1 MVLLAAALAVYFGAY
16 AAATLSEPF
25 TTTLVYS
32 YTSYNSVEADGLLA
46 REEQVLPTQ
55 AGIVDVT
62 RGEGEK
68 VGAGQTVAL
77 VYRDSQA
84 QEDQAQLQSLA
95 MEIELLEYAA
105 VQSGDVESAARL
117 DEDILQSVVQLR
129 ASTALGDYSELEEQV
144 LEVKSSVLKRGYTY
158 GDGLTAADLTARI
171 MQQVRQEPV
180 PMAPRTA
187 APARPARCTPP
198 APMHKAPPAKPAAR
212 KRPAAGRTS
221 PLLPISVMAACLALI
236 LGATLW
242 FAPHRN
248 LPSSSG
254 TALDNSR
261 APTVTVSPSVKD
273 EVEGNRKQD
282 ALPATESAPVLDDS
296 VSSLLFSVPAE
307 DSADSTTLHISDR
320 KTIEELSALLVRTH
334 PAQPVDA
341 AQTPLCVLEESN
353 ADSTTTR
360 VTVWRDGKDVIF
372 ASSADA
378 QSYRVPGAAA
388 EFCRLT
394 GLPEN

>member
-1 MVLLAAALAVYFGAY
+1 
-16 AAATLSEPF
+16 
-25 TTTLVYS
+25 
-32 YTSYNSVEADGLLA
+32 
-46 REEQVLPTQ
+46 
-55 AGIVDVT
+55 
-62 RGEGEK
+62 
-68 VGAGQTVAL
+68 
-77 VYRDSQA
+77 
-84 QEDQAQLQSLA
+84 
-95 MEIELLEYAA
+95 
-105 VQSGDVESAARL
+105 
-117 DEDILQSVVQLR
+117 
-129 ASTALGDYSELEEQV
+129 
-144 LEVKSSVLKRGYTY
+144 
-158 GDGLTAADLTARI
+158 
-171 MQQVRQEPV
+171 
-180 PMAPRTA
+180 MAPRTA
-187 APARPARCTPP
+187 VPARPARCTPP

-242 FAPHRN
+242 FAPRLHAQ
-248 LPSSSG
+248 SSSG
-254 TALDNSR
+254 TALDSSR
-261 APTVTVSPSVKD
+261 TPTVTAAPSVRESETQKSD
-273 EVEGNRKQD
+273 D
-282 ALPATESAPVLDDS
+282 TPAPESAPVLDDS

-353 ADSTTTR
+353 ADGTTTR

>member
-1 MVLLAAALAVYFGAY
+1 MSNCEHYRQQISQLLDGELPAEQVQTLRTHLRTCPDCRRAYDDFLAIQAAVRDAAA
-16 AAATLSEPF
+16 EP
-25 TTTLVYS
+25 
-32 YTSYNSVEADGLLA
+32 
-46 REEQVLPTQ
+46 P
-55 AGIVDVT
+55 
-62 RGEGEK
+62 
-68 VGAGQTVAL
+68 
-77 VYRDSQA
+77 
-84 QEDQAQLQSLA
+84 
-95 MEIELLEYAA
+95 
-105 VQSGDVESAARL
+105 
-117 DEDILQSVVQLR
+117 
-129 ASTALGDYSELEEQV
+129 
-144 LEVKSSVLKRGYTY
+144 
-158 GDGLTAADLTARI
+158 ADLTARI

-187 APARPARCTPP
+187 VPARPARCTPP

-242 FAPHRN
+242 FAPRLHVQ
-248 LPSSSG
+248 SSSG
-254 TALDNSR
+254 TVLDSSR
-261 APTVTVSPSVKD
+261 TPTVTAAPSVRESETQKSD
-273 EVEGNRKQD
+273 VT
-282 ALPATESAPVLDDS
+282 PAPESAPVLDDS

-353 ADSTTTR
+353 ADGTTTR

>member
-1 MVLLAAALAVYFGAY
+1 MSNCEHYRQQISQLLDGELPAEQVQTLRAHLRTCPDCRRAYDDFLAIQAAVRDAAA
-16 AAATLSEPF
+16 EP
-25 TTTLVYS
+25 
-32 YTSYNSVEADGLLA
+32 
-46 REEQVLPTQ
+46 P
-55 AGIVDVT
+55 
-62 RGEGEK
+62 
-68 VGAGQTVAL
+68 
-77 VYRDSQA
+77 
-84 QEDQAQLQSLA
+84 
-95 MEIELLEYAA
+95 
-105 VQSGDVESAARL
+105 
-117 DEDILQSVVQLR
+117 
-129 ASTALGDYSELEEQV
+129 
-144 LEVKSSVLKRGYTY
+144 
-158 GDGLTAADLTARI
+158 ADLTARI
-171 MQQVRQEPV
+171 MQQVRREPV
-180 PMAPRTA
+180 PMAPRAA
-187 APARPARCTPP
+187 APTRPVRCTQPRP
-198 APMHKAPPAKPAAR
+198 IRKAPAKPAAR

-242 FAPHRN
+242 FAPRLHAQ
-248 LPSSSG
+248 SSSG
-254 TALDNSR
+254 TALDSSR
-261 APTVTVSPSVKD
+261 TPTVTAAPSVRESETQKS
-273 EVEGNRKQD
+273 EVT
-282 ALPATESAPVLDDS
+282 PAPESAPVLDDS

-334 PAQPVDA
+334 PAQPVDT

-353 ADSTTTR
+353 ADGTTTR

>member
-1 MVLLAAALAVYFGAY
+1 
-16 AAATLSEPF
+16 
-25 TTTLVYS
+25 
-32 YTSYNSVEADGLLA
+32 
-46 REEQVLPTQ
+46 
-55 AGIVDVT
+55 
-62 RGEGEK
+62 
-68 VGAGQTVAL
+68 
-77 VYRDSQA
+77 
-84 QEDQAQLQSLA
+84 
-95 MEIELLEYAA
+95 
-105 VQSGDVESAARL
+105 
-117 DEDILQSVVQLR
+117 
-129 ASTALGDYSELEEQV
+129 
-144 LEVKSSVLKRGYTY
+144 
-158 GDGLTAADLTARI
+158 
-171 MQQVRQEPV
+171 
-180 PMAPRTA
+180 MAPRTA

-198 APMHKAPPAKPAAR
+198 VPMHKASPAKPAAR
-212 KRPAAGRTS
+212 KRPAAGRMS

-242 FAPHRN
+242 FAPRLHAQ
-248 LPSSSG
+248 SSSG
-254 TALDNSR
+254 TALDSSR
-261 APTVTVSPSVKD
+261 TPTVTAAPSVRESETQKSD
-273 EVEGNRKQD
+273 D
-282 ALPATESAPVLDDS
+282 TPTPESAPVLDDS

-307 DSADSTTLHISDR
+307 DSTTLHISDR

-353 ADSTTTR
+353 ADGTTTR